1 MNFKI
6 LKNPSEK
13 VSYYIFF
20 QKLKI
25 RNQKE
30 RNATT
35 PVTVPVLKRPG
46 GATAATATTY
56 INLDPPSVRLDTESA
71 DLELAATTNSNN
83 NSSPF

>member
-1 MNFKI
+1 MEYFR
-6 LKNPSEK
+6 PG
-13 VSYYIFF
+13 
-20 QKLKI
+20 Q
-25 RNQKE
+25 E

-56 INLDPPSVRLDTESA
+56 INLDPPSARLDVEST
-71 DLELAATTNSNN
+71 DLEPAATANSNS